1 MRRFYDVFKD
11 IKFSPLVRTLSW
23 SHYMELLPLKDVNT
37 INYYISISN
46 TFNLTKRE
54 LRERIKSKEYE
65 RLPNNTKDKLI
76 RNEKLEVIDSI
87 PNPIVLK
94 KDCDYE
100 KITELLIKEMI
111 LKNMNSFLKQLGKGF
126 DYIGNECKI
135 KLDNYNYI
143 DILLYNVIYKCYVVV
158 ELKAT
163 KLKKDHI
170 GQIETYM
177 GYVDK
182 IIRNSNDNETLGII
196 LCKKGNKYITEY
208 CSNKKI
214 FEREYI
220 IL

>member
-163 KLKKDHI
+163 KLKKNHI

-177 GYVDK
+177 G
-182 IIRNSNDNETLGII
+182 
-196 LCKKGNKYITEY
+196 
-208 CSNKKI
+208 
-214 FEREYI
+214 
-220 IL
+220 

>member
-11 IKFSPLVRTLSW
+11 IKFSPLARTLSW

-54 LRERIKSKEYE
+54 LREKIKSKEYE

>member
-11 IKFSPLVRTLSW
+11 IKFSPLARTLSW

-126 DYIGNECKI
+126 DYIGNEYKI

>member
-11 IKFSPLVRTLSW
+11 IKFSPLARTLSW

-46 TFNLTKRE
+46 TFDLTKRE

-126 DYIGNECKI
+126 DYIGNEYKI

>member
-11 IKFSPLVRTLSW
+11 IKFSPLARTLSW

-46 TFNLTKRE
+46 TFDLTKRE

>member
-11 IKFSPLVRTLSW
+11 IKFSPLARTLSW

-46 TFNLTKRE
+46 TFDLTKRE

-126 DYIGNECKI
+126 DYIGNEYKI

-196 LCKKGNKYITEY
+196 LCKKDNKYITEY

>member
-87 PNPIVLK
+87 SNPIVLK

>member
-11 IKFSPLVRTLSW
+11 IKFSPLARTLSW

-54 LRERIKSKEYE
+54 LREKIKSKEYE

-163 KLKKDHI
+163 KLKKNHI

>member
-11 IKFSPLVRTLSW
+11 IKFSPLARTLSW

-163 KLKKDHI
+163 KLKKNHI

>member
-11 IKFSPLVRTLSW
+11 IKFSPLARTLSW

-46 TFNLTKRE
+46 TFDLTKRE

-163 KLKKDHI
+163 KLKKNHI

-214 FEREYI
+214 FERESI